1 MMLLRSWRVTAVLTV
16 VLLGASACGSPAPI
30 ATPEE
35 PAVVTPTPQAVVP
48 TAEESSE
55 SAEPVDSV
63 PKPSAAQAVYKDVT
77 DSAGISFVHRELP
90 GRMMPIGAGV
100 VVLDINGDGRD
111 DLYFSNTNGANH
123 LYRNAGNGEFE
134 EMTSSAGVD
143 DPAGEGNGG
152 CAADYNNDGDVDL
165 YVTNFGPSRLFD
177 NSGDGTFEDVTEI
190 SGLDDGDLVLRST
203 GCAWG
208 DYDGDGYVD
217 LVVTRHLNEF
227 NPDLLMKKDFYSSVG
242 GMSLFHN
249 VDGTAFEETTAL
261 LGDTS
266 GPADGLDVLYGNIW
280 GAGFQPSWL
289 DYDDDGEVDLL
300 VINDFG
306 QDIQPNVLWRND
318 GPDGSG
324 GWTFTDV
331 SIDTG
336 IDLPM
341 YGMGLAVGD
350 PNGDGLVDL
359 FVTNIKN
366 NVLFSREATT
376 PTFDDVAK
384 ESRATVGMIENLLR
398 VAWGTMFFDYDNDA
412 DEDLYVVSGYLGGD
426 PDVIPANPLEQPNV
440 LLRNEGSG
448 TFEDVSDGSGVDDPG
463 VGRGSAYL
471 DYDGCLDV
479 VVGNFG
485 QQARLFRNE
494 CAEGN
499 HWLRVHLQGGA
510 SGADGLGAKIEVT
523 ARGKTQVRKVISGTS
538 FMGQNMLDA
547 HFGIGE
553 AEEIDSVTVHWPSG
567 KVQRITDV
575 EVDGVLTVVEP

>member
-1 MMLLRSWRVTAVLTV
+1 MIIYRRHVAAMV
-16 VLLGASACGSPAPI
+16 VPLLGLLACGGTDTVTPTAEPELSSPAPLA
-30 ATPEE
+30 ATAV
-35 PAVVTPTPQAVVP
+35 PATEVPAATATSTPLAG
-48 TAEESSE
+48 AF
-55 SAEPVDSV
+55 A
-63 PKPSAAQAVYKDVT
+63 DVT
-77 DSAGISFVHRELP
+77 ESAGISFVHRELP

-100 VVLDINGDGRD
+100 VVFDFNGDGRD
-111 DLYFSNTNGANH
+111 DIYFSNTNGANH
-123 LYRNAGNGEFE
+123 LYDNLGDGSFE
-134 EMTSSAGVD
+134 EVGVPAGVD
-143 DPAGEGNGG
+143 DAGGEGNGG
-152 CAADYNNDGDVDL
+152 CAADYDNDGDIDL

-177 NSGDGTFEDVTEI
+177 NLGDGTFEDVTES

-208 DYDGDGYVD
+208 DYDGDGFAD

-249 VDGTAFEETTAL
+249 LGGTVFEEATAL

-266 GPADGLDVLYGNIW
+266 GPTAGLDVLYGNIW

-289 DYDDDGEVDLL
+289 DYDDDGDVDLL

-306 QDIQPNVLWRND
+306 KDIQPNVLWRND
-318 GPDGSG
+318 GADSG
-324 GWTFTDV
+324 GGWAFTDV
-331 SIDTG
+331 SLDTG
-336 IDLPM
+336 IDVPM

-366 NVLFSREATT
+366 NVLFSREAAT
-376 PTFDDVAK
+376 PTFHDIAG
-384 ESRATVGMIENLLR
+384 ESKATVGMIENLLR
-398 VAWGTMFFDYDNDA
+398 VAWGTMFFDYDNDS

-440 LLRNEGSG
+440 LLRNDGAG
-448 TFEDVSDGSGVDDPG
+448 TFEDVSDGSGADDPG
-463 VGRGSAYL
+463 IGRGSAYL
-471 DYDGCLDV
+471 DYDGDGCLDV

-485 QQARLFRNE
+485 QAARLFRNE
-494 CAEGN
+494 CSEGK

-510 SGADGLGAKIEVT
+510 SGTDGLGAKVEVT
-523 ARGKTQVRKVISGTS
+523 AGGKTQVRKVVGGGS

-547 HFGIGE
+547 HFGLGE
-553 AEEIDSVTVHWPSG
+553 ADAADSVTVHWPSG
-567 KVQRITDV
+567 KMEQHADV
-575 EVDGVLTVVEP
+575 EVDRVITFVEP

>member
-1 MMLLRSWRVTAVLTV
+1 MSFRRWRKAVLAV
-16 VLLGASACGSPAPI
+16 FLVSAFACGSSEPS
-30 ATPEE
+30 ATPEQ
-35 PAVVTPTPQAVVP
+35 PVTDAPTFQAVETPAKEAIKSVEP
-48 TAEESSE
+48 TAST
-55 SAEPVDSV
+55 PM
-63 PKPSAAQAVYKDVT
+63 PSTADAVFTDVT
-77 DSAGISFVHRELP
+77 ESAGISFVHRELP

-100 VVLDINGDGRD
+100 VVLDFDGDGWD

-123 LYRNAGNGEFE
+123 LYHNTGEGGFE
-134 EMTSSAGVD
+134 EVGIKAGVD
-143 DPAGEGNGG
+143 DAGGEGNGG
-152 CAADYNNDGDVDL
+152 CAADYDNDGDIDL
-165 YVTNFGPSRLFD
+165 YVTNFGPSRLFE
-177 NSGDGTFEDVTEI
+177 NNGDRTFADVTVA
-190 SGLDDGDLVLRST
+190 SGLDDGELVLRST

-208 DYDGDGYVD
+208 DYDGDGYAD

-227 NPDLLMKKDFYSSVG
+227 NPELLMKKDFYGSVG

-249 VDGTAFEETTAL
+249 LEGARFEETTAL

-266 GPADGLDVLYGNIW
+266 GPAAGLDVLYGNIW

-289 DYDDDGEVDLL
+289 DYDDDGDADLL

-318 GPDGSG
+318 GADGSG

-331 SIDTG
+331 SLYTG
-336 IDLPM
+336 IDVPM

-366 NVLFSREATT
+366 NVLFSRLATT
-376 PTFDDVAK
+376 PTFEDTAK
-384 ESRATVGMIENLLR
+384 DSRATVGMIDNLLR

-426 PDVIPANPLEQPNV
+426 PDVIPANPVEQPNV
-440 LLRNEGSG
+440 LLRNDGSG
-448 TFEDVSDGSGVDDPG
+448 RFEDVSTGSGAHDPG

-471 DYDGCLDV
+471 DYDGDGCLDV

-485 QQARLFRNE
+485 QAGRLFRNE
-494 CAEGN
+494 CADGN
-499 HWLRVHLQGGA
+499 HWLRVHLQGKA
-510 SGADGLGAKIEVT
+510 SGTDGLGAKIEVT
-523 ARGKTQVRKVISGTS
+523 TGGKTQVRKVVSGAS
-538 FMGQNMLDA
+538 FMGQNMLDS

-553 AEEIDSVTVHWPSG
+553 ADVIESVTVYWPSG
-567 KVQRITDV
+567 KVEERT
-575 EVDGVLTVVEP
+575 GVEPNRIITFVEP

>member
-1 MMLLRSWRVTAVLTV
+1 MLMRSWRVATITV
-16 VLLGASACGSPAPI
+16 VLLGVFACGDSAPS
-30 ATPEE
+30 ATPQE
-35 PAVVTPTPQAVVP
+35 PAAVTPTLQAVEAP
-48 TAEESSE
+48 DEETSE
-55 SAEPVDSV
+55 SAEPAANTPTPPV
-63 PKPSAAQAVYKDVT
+63 AQAVFRDVT
-77 DSAGISFVHRELP
+77 ESVGISFVHRELP

-100 VVLDINGDGRD
+100 VVLDFDGDGRD
-111 DLYFSNTNGANH
+111 DLYFTNTNGANH
-123 LYRNAGNGEFE
+123 LYRNRGEGRFE
-134 EMTSSAGVD
+134 EVAASARVD

-152 CAADYNNDGDVDL
+152 CAADYDNDGDIDL

-177 NSGDGTFEDVTEI
+177 NSGDGKFEDVTEV
-190 SGLDDGDLVLRST
+190 SGLDDGDLILRST

-227 NPDLLMKKDFYSSVG
+227 NPDLLMKKDFYSSVA
-242 GMSLFHN
+242 GMALFHN
-249 VDGTAFEETTAL
+249 VDGGRFEETTEL

-266 GPADGLDVLYGNIW
+266 GPVDGLDVYFGNIW

-289 DYDDDGEVDLL
+289 DYDDGDVDLL

-306 QDIQPNVLWRND
+306 QEIQPNVLWRND
-318 GPDGSG
+318 GADGTG
-324 GWTFTDV
+324 GWSFTDV
-331 SIDTG
+331 SLETG
-336 IDLPM
+336 IDVPM

-350 PNGDGLVDL
+350 ANGDGLVDL

-366 NVLFSREATT
+366 QVLFSRDATT
-376 PTFDDVAK
+376 PTFADIAG
-384 ESRATVGMIENLLR
+384 ESRATVGKIENLLR

-440 LLRNEGSG
+440 LLRNAGTG
-448 TFEDVSDGSGVDDPG
+448 TFEDVSDGSGAEDPG
-463 VGRGSAYL
+463 VGRGGAYL
-471 DYDGCLDV
+471 DYDGDGCLDV

-485 QQARLFRNE
+485 QAARLFRNE

-499 HWLRVHLQGGA
+499 HWLRVHLEGSA
-510 SGADGLGAKIEVT
+510 SGTDGLGAKIEVT
-523 ARGKTQVRKVISGTS
+523 AGGKTQVRKVVSGAS
-538 FMGQNMLDA
+538 FMGQNMLDT

-553 AEEIDSVTVHWPSG
+553 ADEIDSVTVHWPSG
-567 KVQRITDV
+567 KVQVLTDV

>member
-1 MMLLRSWRVTAVLTV
+1 MPFHRWREAALVGF
-16 VLLGASACGSPAPI
+16 LLGSFACGGTTTSDPSV
-30 ATPEE
+30 E
-35 PAVVTPTPQAVVP
+35 PAENTPTPSAV
-48 TAEESSE
+48 ESPIKVATD
-55 SAEPVDSV
+55 SAEPVANT
-63 PKPSAAQAVYKDVT
+63 PTPPAAEATFADVT
-77 DSAGISFVHRELP
+77 DSAGITFVHRELP

-100 VVLDINGDGRD
+100 VVLDFDGDKRD
-111 DLYFSNTNGANH
+111 DIYFSNTNGANH
-123 LYRNAGNGEFE
+123 LYLNTGDGGFE
-134 EMTSSAGVD
+134 EMAVEAGVD
-143 DPAGEGNGG
+143 DAEGEGNGG
-152 CAADYNNDGDVDL
+152 CAADYDNDGDIDL
-165 YVTNFGPSRLFD
+165 FVTNFGPSRLFQ
-177 NSGDGTFEDVTEI
+177 NGGDGTFEDITVA

-249 VDGTAFEETTAL
+249 VDGARFEETTAL

-266 GPADGLDVLYGNIW
+266 GPADGLDVLFGNIW

-289 DYDDDGEVDLL
+289 DYDDDGDVDLL

-306 QDIQPNVLWRND
+306 QEIQPNVLWRND
-318 GPDGSG
+318 GADGSD

-331 SIDTG
+331 SLDTG
-336 IDLPM
+336 IDVPM

-359 FVTNIKN
+359 FVTNIRN
-366 NVLFSREATT
+366 NVLFSRDTNT
-376 PTFDDVAK
+376 PTFDDIAG
-384 ESRATVGMIENLLR
+384 ESKATVGNIENLLR

-440 LLRNEGSG
+440 LLRNGGSG
-448 TFEDVSDGSGVDDPG
+448 TFEDVSDGSGADDPG
-463 VGRGSAYL
+463 VGRGGAYL
-471 DYDGCLDV
+471 DYDGDGCLDV

-485 QQARLFRNE
+485 QGARLFKNM
-494 CAEGN
+494 CTEGN
-499 HWLRVHLQGGA
+499 HWLRVHLQGNA
-510 SGADGLGAKIEVT
+510 SGTDGLGAKIEVK
-523 ARGKTQVRKVISGTS
+523 AGGRTQVRKVVSGAS

-553 AEEIDSVTVHWPSG
+553 ADEIVSVTVYWPSG
-567 KVQRITDV
+567 QVQRLTDV
-575 EVDGVLTVVEP
+575 EVDEVLTVVEP

>member
-1 MMLLRSWRVTAVLTV
+1 MTIQRWHVAVMAV
-16 VLLGASACGSPAPI
+16 PLLGLFACGGTDTVP
-30 ATPEE
+30 
-35 PAVVTPTPQAVVP
+35 P
-48 TAEESSE
+48 TAEPVLSSPTPI
-55 SAEPVDSV
+55 AATSV
-63 PKPSAAQAVYKDVT
+63 PATEVPEETPASTPLAGAFADVT

-100 VVLDINGDGRD
+100 VVFDFNGDGRD
-111 DLYFSNTNGANH
+111 DIYFSNTNGANH
-123 LYRNAGNGEFE
+123 LYDNLGDGSFKEVGAA
-134 EMTSSAGVD
+134 AGVD
-143 DPAGEGNGG
+143 DAGGEGNGG
-152 CAADYNNDGDVDL
+152 CAADYDNDGDIDL

-177 NSGDGTFEDVTEI
+177 NRADGSFEDITEE
-190 SGLDDGDLVLRST
+190 SGLDDGKLILRST

-208 DYDGDGYVD
+208 DYDGDGFAD

-227 NPDLLMKKDFYSSVG
+227 NPELLMKKDFYSSVG

-249 VDGTAFEETTAL
+249 LDGTGFEETTSL

-266 GPADGLDVLYGNIW
+266 GPVSGLDVLFGNIW

-289 DYDDDGEVDLL
+289 DYDDDGDVDLL

-318 GPDGSG
+318 GADGSG

-331 SIDTG
+331 SIATG
-336 IDLPM
+336 IDVPM

-376 PTFDDVAK
+376 PTFHDIAG

-398 VAWGTMFFDYDNDA
+398 VAWGTMFFDFDNDS

-440 LLRNEGSG
+440 LLRNDGAG
-448 TFEDVSDGSGVDDPG
+448 TFEDVSDGSGADDPG

-471 DYDGCLDV
+471 DYDGDGCLDV

-485 QQARLFRNE
+485 QEARLFRNE
-494 CAEGN
+494 CAAGN
-499 HWLRVHLQGGA
+499 HWLRVHLRGGA
-510 SGADGLGAKIEVT
+510 SGTDGLGAKVEVT
-523 ARGKTQVRKVISGTS
+523 AGGKTQVRKVVGGGS

-547 HFGIGE
+547 HFGLGE
-553 AEEIDSVTVHWPSG
+553 AEAADSVTVFWPSG
-567 KVQRITDV
+567 EMEQRLNVDADRTITF
-575 EVDGVLTVVEP
+575 VEP

>member
-1 MMLLRSWRVTAVLTV
+1 MPFHLWREAALVAF
-16 VLLGASACGSPAPI
+16 LLGSFACGGTTTSDPSV
-30 ATPEE
+30 E
-35 PAVVTPTPQAVVP
+35 PAENTPTPSAV
-48 TAEESSE
+48 ESPIKVATD
-55 SAEPVDSV
+55 SAEPVANT
-63 PKPSAAQAVYKDVT
+63 PTPSAAEAVFTDVT
-77 DSAGISFVHRELP
+77 DSAGITFVHRELP

-100 VVLDINGDGRD
+100 VVLDFDGDKRD
-111 DLYFSNTNGANH
+111 DIYFSNTNGANH
-123 LYRNAGNGEFE
+123 LYRNTGNGVFE
-134 EMTSSAGVD
+134 EMAIRAGVD
-143 DPAGEGNGG
+143 DPDGEGNGG
-152 CAADYNNDGDVDL
+152 CAADYDNDGDIDL
-165 YVTNFGPSRLFD
+165 FVTNFGPSRLFQ
-177 NSGDGTFEDVTEI
+177 NGGDGTFEDVTEDV
-190 SGLDDGDLVLRST
+190 GLHDGELVLRST

-208 DYDGDGYVD
+208 NYDGDGHAD

-227 NPDLLMKKDFYSSVG
+227 NPDLLMKKDFYTSVG

-249 VDGTAFEETTAL
+249 VDGGRFEETTAL

-266 GPADGLDVLYGNIW
+266 GPADGLDVLFGNIW

-289 DYDDDGEVDLL
+289 DYDDDGDVDLL

-318 GPDGSG
+318 GADGSD

-331 SIDTG
+331 SLDTG
-336 IDLPM
+336 IDVPM

-359 FVTNIKN
+359 FVTNIRN
-366 NVLFSREATT
+366 NVLFSRDTNT
-376 PTFDDVAK
+376 PTFDDIAG
-384 ESRATVGMIENLLR
+384 ESKATVGNIENLLR

-440 LLRNEGSG
+440 LLRNGGSG
-448 TFEDVSDGSGVDDPG
+448 TFEDVSDGSGADDPG

-471 DYDGCLDV
+471 DYDGDGCLDV

-485 QQARLFRNE
+485 QGARLFKNM
-494 CAEGN
+494 CTEGN
-499 HWLRVHLQGGA
+499 HWLRVHLQGNA
-510 SGADGLGAKIEVT
+510 SGTDGLGAKIEVT
-523 ARGKTQVRKVISGTS
+523 AGGRTQVRKVVSGAS

-553 AEEIDSVTVHWPSG
+553 ADEIVSVTVYWPSG
-567 KVQRITDV
+567 QVQRLTDV
-575 EVDGVLTVVEP
+575 EVDEVLTVVEP